1 MSEKKNTYVEA
12 IWEVMEAL
20 HEEKQMESGLSVCL
34 SVLGRTLSCENG
46 FAWLFDSKDQRLY
59 IVSCYGKTDA
69 TGVSIRNDQGIM
81 GMVFHEQSVVTI
93 NDCQKDSLFSVSDD
107 EECGVKTE
115 SILVVP
121 LKTPKNIY
129 GCIHLINKKDGEF
142 NEQDAILAGQ
152 VAALCALDIEDKGYE
167 VKLSSEK
174 KAVISL
180 RGVKKVFPSGDDKLM
195 VLKGI
200 DLDIYEG
207 EFLIVLGESGCGKT
221 TMLNIIGG
229 MDNLTEGT
237 ITVDGKDFS
246 NPSDQELTIYR
257 RDYIGFVFQS
267 YNLMPNLS
275 AIENVEFVAE
285 NSKDPM
291 SSEEALKIVGME
303 KRANHFPAQMSGGQ
317 QQRISI
323 ARALAKNPRVILADE
338 PTAALDFQTGQD
350 VLAVVEDIVR
360 RKGKTVVMIT
370 HNAEIA
376 KMADRVIKLRGGQ
389 ISSVRINMNPL
400 GARDLA
406 W

>member
-1 MSEKKNTYVEA
+1 MADKKFLNMDVV
-12 IWEVMEAL
+12 WEVTEAL
-20 HEEKQMESGLSVCL
+20 HRENQMENGLSAAL
-34 SVLGRTLSCENG
+34 SVLGRRLDCENA
-46 FAWLFDSKDQRLY
+46 FVWLYEKKDDRLY
-59 IVSCYGKTDA
+59 VVACYGKNDA
-69 TGVSIRNDQGIM
+69 TGVSIREDQGIM
-81 GMVFHEQSVVTI
+81 GRVFREQTVVMI
-93 NDCQKDSLFSVSDD
+93 NSCKDDPRFSISED
-107 EECGVKTE
+107 EEAGVKTDRL
-115 SILVVP
+115 ICVP
-121 LKTPKNIY
+121 IKTTSNVF
-129 GCIHLINKKDGEF
+129 GCIELINKREGDFSE
-142 NEQDAILAGQ
+142 EEAGLCSQ
-152 VAALCALDIEDKGYE
+152 IAALCALDIEDKGYTL
-167 VKLSSEK
+167 KFDKEK

-180 RGVKKVFPSGDDKLM
+180 RGVKKVFPSGDEQLM

-200 DLDIYEG
+200 DLDIFEG
-207 EFLIVLGESGCGKT
+207 EFLVILGESGCGKT

-229 MDNLTEGT
+229 MDSLTEGT
-237 ITVDGKDFS
+237 LTVDGKDFS
-246 NPSDQELTIYR
+246 HPSDKELTIYR

-291 SSEEALKIVGME
+291 DAGKALEIVGMQA
-303 KRANHFPAQMSGGQ
+303 RADHFPAQMSGGQ

-360 RKGKTVVMIT
+360 NQKKTVVMIT

-376 KMADRVIKLRGGQ
+376 KMADRVIKLRGGL
-389 ISSVRINMNPL
+389 ISSVRVNMHPL
-400 GARDLA
+400 GAREIL